1 MYKIATHFNFSGVVG
16 TQRYFYS
23 CNKYNKSGP
32 ASTNTFIDF
41 LKKPC
46 DPEVCNALNRQIR
59 GQGIRTDMKQEPQVN
74 NVIKII
80 NKSWVAIP

>member
-1 MYKIATHFNFSGVVG
+1 MVG
-16 TQRYFYS
+16 TQRFFYS
-23 CNKYNKSGP
+23 CNKYNKYGP
-32 ASTNTFIDF
+32 ASTNTFIDL
-41 LKKPC
+41 LKKHC
-46 DPEVCNALNRQIR
+46 GPEVCNALNRQVR